1 MTTLAH
7 NLYDASSL
15 WQWPHRA
22 LRRAP
27 VTVWLVGEDT
37 RQFGLESYWPCHH
50 INDVETLAQC
60 AAGEDMNEVLVLL
73 LEGLGKRDF
82 TTALDNLVA
91 EKRLPVTQLIR
102 VPHTPDASQAPL
114 IWALAVQGIERR
126 FEDELSTLE
135 AQLIR
140 THQPAEQARLCAD
153 LVSRW
158 LDVSRIEFQLPG
170 AAEVAAESG
179 SEAITF
185 CWQTVPYCALRVY
198 LATAQPQV
206 HWIHSRFEALK
217 LTQVAC
223 RQSFPNLQQAG
234 YLGRLHEQRHRI
246 LYLVGANQYCEV
258 VWADTSKTEL
268 LSMPLKM
275 VHRYMHKELIQVH
288 RSYLV
293 NPDRVQGA
301 RRKRNGR
308 VELFLHLTRI
318 PVGDTY
324 KQSLEDSHW
333 HWFDRAE
340 SARRKAP

>member
-1 MTTLAH
+1 MSILAH
-7 NLYDASSL
+7 NLYEASSL
-15 WQWPHRA
+15 WQWPQRA
-22 LRRAP
+22 FRQAP
-27 VTVWLVGEDT
+27 ITVWLVGEQT
-37 RQFGLESYWPCHH
+37 HLYGLESYWPCQH
-50 INDVETLAQC
+50 INDAETLAQC
-60 AAGEDMNEVLVLL
+60 VAGEDLNEVLVLL
-73 LEGLGKRDF
+73 VESSGNQDF
-82 TTALDNLVA
+82 TTTLDNLVA
-91 EKRLPVTQLIR
+91 EKRLPVNQLIR
-102 VPHTPDASQAPL
+102 VPGSPDASQTPL

-126 FEDELSTLE
+126 FEYELSALE

-140 THQPAEQARLCAD
+140 THQPAEQARLCSD

-158 LDVSRIEFQLPG
+158 LDVSRIEFLLPG
-170 AAEVAAESG
+170 NTESRKTPR
-179 SEAITF
+179 SQAIEF
-185 CWQTVPYCALRVY
+185 CWQTVPHCAILVHFE
-198 LATAQPQV
+198 TVQPQV
-206 HWIHSRFEALK
+206 DWIHSRFEALK

-275 VHRYMHKELIQVH
+275 VHRYMHKELVQVH

-324 KQSLEDSHW
+324 KQMLEETHS

-340 SARRKAP
+340 STRRKAP